1 MRRVVSALLL
11 CFFAL
16 PAFAQNMKAGL
27 WEITQKPEL
36 APEQQAK
43 MEAAQKQMANMP
55 PEQRAMIEKMM
66 ASHGVQM
73 SMSGGNITIK
83 SCLSEE
89 QAKRNAPPVTD
100 GKSKCTHDV
109 QRSGNVIH
117 THFVCPESSSE
128 GDSDVTLTNDGF
140 TSKTRITHQRNG
152 KPETISI
159 SGSARWL
166 GSDCGGLK
174 PMEAPSTKTK

>member
-1 MRRVVSALLL
+1 MRRVVSALIL
-11 CFFAL
+11 CAAL
-16 PAFAQNMKAGL
+16 PCFAQNMKAGL
-27 WEITQKPEL
+27 WEIQQKPEL

-83 SCLSEE
+83 SCVSEE
-89 QAKRNAPPVTD
+89 QAKRNTPPVTD

-117 THFVCPESSSE
+117 THFVCPESGTE
-128 GDSDVTLTNDGF
+128 GDSDVTLVGDGF

-152 KPETISI
+152 KPEIINVT
-159 SGSARWL
+159 GSARWL
-166 GSDCGGLK
+166 GANCGDLK
-174 PMEAPSTKTK
+174 PIEMPTAKTK